1 MPVVVIGADTPLGN
15 PIIQALLARRG
26 QVRALVSDP
35 GAAARF
41 KELGVKVAVGDLSD
55 SSLVQLVS
63 RGAFS
68 AVLVAEAAFDGRELA
83 FAADPTALAAAWG
96 EGLNR
101 AGVRRAIWV
110 QDQRAEGLEREI
122 GAGLPEAAT
131 VTTQGRTPAE
141 VAGEVAALDDLAEL
155 DPDD

>member
-1 MPVVVIGADTPLGN
+1 MPVVVIGADTPLGHS
-15 PIIQALLARRG
+15 IIQALLARRG

-35 GAAARF
+35 EAAARF

-55 SSLVQLVS
+55 ASLVQLVS
-63 RGAFS
+63 REAFS

-83 FAADPTALAAAWG
+83 FAADPAALAAAWE

-131 VTTQGRTPAE
+131 VKTQGRAPAE
-141 VAGEVAALDDLAEL
+141 VADEVAALDDLTEL
-155 DPDD
+155 R